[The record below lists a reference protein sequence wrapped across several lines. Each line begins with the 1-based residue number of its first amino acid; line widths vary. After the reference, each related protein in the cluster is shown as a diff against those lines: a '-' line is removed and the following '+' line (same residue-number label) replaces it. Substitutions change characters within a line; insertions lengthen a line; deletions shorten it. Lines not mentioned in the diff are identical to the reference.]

1 MNLQDTLNNKEIL
14 NNKENITI
22 LTKEIV
28 DNFFNKNPYAKTFII
43 PDSVTKINFYAF
55 NDCKSLKEITIPDS
69 VTEIGNSAFDGCE
82 NLKGITIPD
91 SVTKIGIDAFYGC
104 ESLKDITIPKSVTE
118 IGNGAF
124 YGCTNLKEI
133 IFQNPPS
140 LNQMKLGENAFSG
153 CDLENINITFL
164 DNELDKDDITNS
176 IGDTKKDEKERAINK
191 KSRKGG
197 NYE

>member
-55 NDCKSLKEITIPDS
+55 NDCKSLKE
-69 VTEIGNSAFDGCE
+69 
-82 NLKGITIPD
+82 
-91 SVTKIGIDAFYGC
+91 
-104 ESLKDITIPKSVTE
+104 ITIPKSVTE